1 MNWKLLL
8 AVLLILGIGSL
19 LFLKFG
25 PINIIQGMLALIS
38 TQQTPKI
45 PFPVEL
51 VINAEA
57 FYGQK
62 YDVSFSPA
70 GLNIEKIA
78 LSNVEGEARRFKNS
92 IWLSQSLHNGTL
104 EIDNFAGSI
113 SIDTNTSSVVL
124 KGYASRVR
132 GTNFEGSIFEWV
144 G

>member
-8 AVLLILGIGSL
+8 GVLLVLGIGTL

-25 PINIIQGMLALIS
+25 PLNIIQGMLALIS
-38 TQQTPKI
+38 TQQTSSI
-45 PFPVEL
+45 PFPIEL
-51 VINAEA
+51 VTKAEA

-62 YDVSFSPA
+62 YEVSFSPT
-70 GLNIEKIA
+70 GLNIGKIS
-78 LSNVEGEARRFKNS
+78 LSNVEGEVRRFKNNQ
-92 IWLSQSLHNGTL
+92 WFSQSLHNGTL

-113 SIDTNTSSVVL
+113 SIDTNTSSIIL
-124 KGYASRVR
+124 RGYASRVR